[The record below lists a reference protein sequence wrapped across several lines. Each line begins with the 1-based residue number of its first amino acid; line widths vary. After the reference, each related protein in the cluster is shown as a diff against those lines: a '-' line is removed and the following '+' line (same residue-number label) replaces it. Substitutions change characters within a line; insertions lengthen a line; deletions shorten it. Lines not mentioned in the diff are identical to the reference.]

1 LKQFT
6 DYPLGIRLWSSVNKD
21 GSGHQQEEGY
31 VFSLLENSTDAY
43 RLTAFC
49 GAGKVAGI
57 FGAFLGTLPGEAFFI
72 LEFYPDEAGD
82 EPATGNERSQPLV
95 YYSPYLPVEE
105 LQEAITPYLSRLIHD
120 GFVGFGFANNRAGTE
135 LFYSEEKILSGFT
148 GNRLQFTHMLA
159 EHGVHYRP
167 DMLFP
172 SDRGHDHLSL
182 LCHDRENLPT
192 GLSQLKSGELDYA
205 QFCLE
210 LVEGLDMYQ
219 VEETLSFFL
228 TRKEQDLV
236 ESLYSSSVEFT
247 EFADEDFGTLLLDWH
262 DFVCECEEG
271 FRGDLWEYQQG
282 LHLRD
287 AVEYIASRVGS
298 PLREKIA
305 EIIRESDANF
315 RQLLDDRRKRLDGA
329 SQRPAVDGHFWYH
342 GVVRNQ
348 GVDLRRDL
356 IRQGWFKP

>member
-1 LKQFT
+1 M
-6 DYPLGIRLWSSVNKD
+6 
-21 GSGHQQEEGY
+21 
-31 VFSLLENSTDAY
+31 
-43 RLTAFC
+43 
-49 GAGKVAGI
+49 
-57 FGAFLGTLPGEAFFI
+57 
-72 LEFYPDEAGD
+72 
-82 EPATGNERSQPLV
+82 
-95 YYSPYLPVEE
+95 
-105 LQEAITPYLSRLIHD
+105 IHD

-148 GNRLQFTHMLA
+148 GSRLQFTNLLA
-159 EHGVHYRP
+159 THGVYYRP

-182 LCHDRENLPT
+182 LCHDREVLPA
-192 GLSQLKSGELDYA
+192 GLAQLGDGDLDYA

-210 LVEGLDMYQ
+210 LVEGLDMYP
-219 VEETLSFFL
+219 VEESLSFFL
-228 TRKEQDLV
+228 TSKEQDLV
-236 ESLYSSSVEFT
+236 EDLYSKSADFP

-262 DFVCECEEG
+262 DFVAECEEG

-287 AVEYIASRVGS
+287 AVEYIAAQVGS

-305 EIIRESDANF
+305 EILRESDARF
-315 RQLLDDRRKRLDGA
+315 RQLLDDRRKRLHEGL
-329 SQRPAVDGHFWYH
+329 QGPADSHFWHH

-348 GVDLRRDL
+348 GVELRRDL